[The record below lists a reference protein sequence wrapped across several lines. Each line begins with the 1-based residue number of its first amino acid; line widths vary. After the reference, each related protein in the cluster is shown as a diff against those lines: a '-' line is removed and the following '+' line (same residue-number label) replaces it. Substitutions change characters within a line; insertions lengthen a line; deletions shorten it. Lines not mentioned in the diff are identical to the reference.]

1 MKTKLLLLIL
11 SFSIAKAVVITDGT
25 VGSIVTLDTSDVTI
39 TQDLGTT
46 SGNNLF
52 HSFKTFDIDTGNKV
66 TFTGA
71 DTLKNVISRVTG
83 GTISNIDGTL
93 KSNIG
98 SANFYFFN
106 PAGILLGPNAS
117 IDVPASLHIS
127 TADHLTLDNGDI
139 FSATNPNESTLGIA
153 KPEAFGYLD
162 REVTSLVLDGA
173 KLDFSSNNAEF
184 SSHNIEILNGA
195 KIYSYSSN
203 TNNVNLNINAG
214 TLIIDAKDSA
224 GITGIYAESSS
235 DIYTKT
241 IDIKV
246 DGLFEI
252 IGSTYYNTA
261 ETFGSIGEKGETGIF
276 NDFFGKDVA
285 TSSINI
291 DAGSFVINGY
301 GADYTG
307 ISSQGFNG
315 ANAGNIVIDVADSV
329 DINNANSFIQLVSNN
344 TVGLRAGNI
353 DVTANSLK
361 LDGNGNMRFNA
372 ETTTGISS
380 SAYFNDN
387 GEKGVINITVSEL
400 LEIYNGAQIS
410 SSTLTN
416 NDAGEVNIKA
426 GSLKVDGG
434 GLGIFTGIISSTNTY
449 SFTVSDGDAGKI
461 DIDVSGLFELY
472 NGGQISTSTL
482 SDGNAGEININA
494 ENMIVDGMNSN
505 YWTQIASNTFNNS
518 GNAGKI
524 DIVVDNLLNISDG
537 SQIASST
544 FSQGDAGEI
553 NIQAKNVKIDEG
565 SSHYSRISSSAEVG
579 STGNAGLINIYTSDT
594 LDILDGGI
602 ISSYTTSIGNAGEI
616 NINTS
621 KLLIDGEGSSNW
633 TEISSNAYA
642 GSSGNAGKINIVV
655 NASMELLDGASIS
668 SNTASIGNAGEVTI
682 KAGDITLDGDG
693 RSSRI
698 TSNAE
703 TGSFGDAGAITVI
716 SSGLVKI
723 LTGAQISSATSSIGN
738 AGSVDI
744 KAENLYM
751 KSDGT
756 TSFTGIASNANL
768 GSTGDAGKIDID
780 VSESINIYNSAQLSS
795 STWATGDAG
804 TLDIKAKDI
813 FIEGSNTGILTGFA
827 SLATIESTG
836 NAGSINIEANSLEL
850 TNKGEVSI
858 AHLGNLDTGELN
870 NFEAGVLSINV
881 DNIKLLN
888 NSFILANSTE
898 NAPASNIE
906 ITSNNININSSSS
919 ISTSANT
926 NNGGSI
932 TINNNGAIALDNG
945 LITTSTNGGNGGD
958 ILIDSGALM
967 MNTGFIQANTD
978 LGSSGGNI
986 EINTDSIVT
995 KKSISPQVGGDK
1007 EIFVFD
1013 SGKNI
1018 IQAAAPQGNPGSLNI
1033 ISPKLDLTS
1042 SLAKLSTHYVN
1053 VSELIKDPCTTT
1065 TTNSSSLIVK

>member
-11 SFSIAKAVVITDGT
+11 SFSLAKALVVTDGT
-25 VGSIVTLDTSDVTI
+25 VGSVVTLDGADVTI
-39 TQDLGTT
+39 TQDLGKT

-66 TFTGA
+66 TFTGS
-71 DTLKNVISRVTG
+71 DTLENVISRVTG
-83 GTISNIDGTL
+83 GEISTLDGTL

-461 DIDVSGLFELY
+461 DIEVDGLFEIY
-472 NGGQISTSTL
+472 NAGQISTSTL
-482 SDGNAGEININA
+482 SDGDAGEINIKA
-494 ENMIVDGMNSN
+494 GDMTIDLKESN
-505 YWTQIASNTFNNS
+505 YLTQITSNSYNNS
-518 GNAGKI
+518 GNAGNVNI
-524 DIVVDNLLNISDG
+524 LVDNLLGIYNGSRISSITYTNGDAGEIKINAKNLKIDSGKTYFQTGISSTSQYGATGKGGKINVTVDELLEVYNVSAIESSTVYEGDAGEVNINAGNIILDAGGINTALGILSNATDTSTG
-537 SQIASST
+537 DAGIINIKVEDSLKVLNGAQINSSTFGMGDAGKISIDANSISIYGQGAYNWTQIASSANENSFGNAGTIDISVNESLKLLDGARIVSFTDSVGNAGEITIQAGDMILDGDGRVSRVETNAGVGSSGDAGKVNINVNNLLDIKYNSYISSST

-553 NIQAKNVKIDEG
+553 
-565 SSHYSRISSSAEVG
+565 
-579 STGNAGLINIYTSDT
+579 
-594 LDILDGGI
+594 
-602 ISSYTTSIGNAGEI
+602 
-616 NINTS
+616 
-621 KLLIDGEGSSNW
+621 
-633 TEISSNAYA
+633 
-642 GSSGNAGKINIVV
+642 
-655 NASMELLDGASIS
+655 
-668 SNTASIGNAGEVTI
+668 
-682 KAGDITLDGDG
+682 
-693 RSSRI
+693 
-698 TSNAE
+698 
-703 TGSFGDAGAITVI
+703 
-716 SSGLVKI
+716 
-723 LTGAQISSATSSIGN
+723 
-738 AGSVDI
+738 
-744 KAENLYM
+744 
-751 KSDGT
+751 
-756 TSFTGIASNANL
+756 
-768 GSTGDAGKIDID
+768 
-780 VSESINIYNSAQLSS
+780 
-795 STWATGDAG
+795 
-804 TLDIKAKDI
+804 DIKAKNIIIDASD
-813 FIEGSNTGILTGFA
+813 SNMFVGIVSTA
-827 SLATIESTG
+827 ESTATG
-836 NAGSINIEANSLEL
+836 LVGDINIETDNLSMSNLGAI
-850 TNKGEVSI
+850 SI
-858 AHLGNLDTGELN
+858 SHLGNIQESLLKQSSNGKLY
-870 NFEAGVLSINV
+870 
-881 DNIKLLN
+881 IK
-888 NSFILANSTE
+888 
-898 NAPASNIE
+898 
-906 ITSNNININSSSS
+906 SNNINLENSIITASSFGNAAASLIEIDSGNLNLDSSS
-919 ISTSANT
+919 IETSANT

-932 TINNNGAIALDNG
+932 TINNNGAIVLNNG

-958 ILIDSGALM
+958 IFIDSGALM

-978 LGSSGGNI
+978 LGASGGNI
-986 EINTDSIVT
+986 EINTDSIIT

-1007 EIFVFD
+1007 ETFIFD
-1013 SGKNI
+1013 SGINI